1 MEKYK
6 YRSMNIMFNV
16 MVMYGVKNII
26 FSLRELEYHIK
37 QDYVFQSII
46 NLKQGQ
52 ITPLFH

>member
-16 MVMYGVKNII
+16 MVMYGVKNSI
-26 FSLRELEYHIK
+26 FSLRELEYRIK